1 MFSPK
6 IQVMLNS
13 VTDDEVVRCLIC
25 KEPVNV
31 TFRPCQHTVLC
42 TRCFV
47 RKRVCIRHCPYCGKE
62 VKGGCKIDHRQS
74 VQDSDCRFALEFNQG
89 EVKWCIVCDQSLATI
104 TFRPCNHDVVCEL
117 CYKEKRLSFACC
129 PTCGEDVQRADNTG
143 FTDDDRFQ
151 VFFSNKNYM
160 FVS

>member
-31 TFRPCQHTVLC
+31 TFRPCQHTELC

-62 VKGGCKIDHRQS
+62 VKGGTMIKYMPLVRNDDHQ
-74 VQDSDCRFALEFNQG
+74 FALKFNHE

-104 TFRPCNHDVVCEL
+104 
-117 CYKEKRLSFACC
+117 
-129 PTCGEDVQRADNTG
+129 
-143 FTDDDRFQ
+143 
-151 VFFSNKNYM
+151 
-160 FVS
+160 